1 MPDAGRTHGPP
12 ATKKAGGSHH
22 RLGRNNRHSLRDG
35 LRLIARSPW
44 CAGLLATIACKL
56 VTRKLDPSVGGSGP
70 HAFAVREAVVVGAL
84 KARST
89 PSRPPHPVSDVRDDR
104 EPPLLWNQDAGRET
118 WISVKRKWNIFARGA
133 GQGKSG

>member
-1 MPDAGRTHGPP
+1 MQAAPMARLQQKTQAAVTTGPAG
-12 ATKKAGGSHH
+12 ATGIPCAMV
-22 RLGRNNRHSLRDG
+22 
-35 LRLIARSPW
+35 LRLIARSPR
-44 CAGLLATIACKL
+44 CSGLCSHRRLAKL
-56 VTRKLDPSVGGSGP
+56 PAKLDPSVGGSGP

-118 WISVKRKWNIFARGA
+118 WISVKRKWNILARRA